1 LTPAPVSI
9 RYRSRYDDV
18 AILEMDQDENYEPFV
33 TGSDLT
39 AFAAM
44 PGATVWVAEREHE
57 VVGFVC
63 TLTQKKQSRIVKLIV
78 SPPWRRQGVGK
89 QLVAHLIERLGIN
102 KVVTLMATVSEDQL
116 GAQLFF
122 GCCGLQAEPLPGD
135 HYLFTCSK
143 QAKQDKRPGSIPL
156 SLAKRITWSMP

>member
-1 LTPAPVSI
+1 MTTASVSI
-9 RYRSRYDDV
+9 RYRSRYDDA
-18 AILEMDQDENYEPFV
+18 AILEMDQEENYEPFV
-33 TGSDLT
+33 TGSDLA
-39 AFAAM
+39 AFSTM
-44 PGATVWVAEREHE
+44 PGATVWVAEREHT

-63 TLTQKKQSRIVKLIV
+63 TLTQKKQSRIIKLIV
-78 SPPWRRQGVGK
+78 APYWRRKGVGR

-102 KVVTLMATVSEDQL
+102 QVSTLMATVSEEQL

-143 QAKQDKRPGSIPL
+143 QAKRPVAMPL